1 MKPTFSIFGMMP
13 QIAFGGEGGG
23 GGGGGGDGGFQGPN
37 PDGSAGNSGPGNV
50 SVGSD
55 GFIGGGGEAQA
66 ARSSSISSGPSGKS
80 SNSANAG
87 LGAPAANTAFGGYDS
102 IGDMFDGGGPGQ
114 PGNTFGGAV
123 GGISNAVGA
132 TPYGSGI
139 EATGVAGAVSS
150 PAGRAALGALTGGL
164 PGAVLGYAA
173 GTHANNT
180 RGGRDPDAGIMG
192 LGFGNSGLASASS
205 DAFGGEGGGGEA
217 GIFSG
222 IDAVRG
228 AGISGG
234 LFDDDDQ
241 CPEGYIFD
249 EETMTC
255 VIDPDLGLLPEMPAY
270 QMAPV
275 MTPPENYTQPTSGF
289 IPTPL
294 QPNMQNPLQ
303 MQLNQLNQAL
313 QQRDTPAQTQMRG
326 LAGAN
331 TNRTGIMGAP

>member
-1 MKPTFSIFGMMP
+1 MITMMSWIKP

-23 GGGGGGDGGFQGPN
+23 GGGGGGGFQGPN

-55 GFIGGGGEAQA
+55 GFIGGRGEAPA
-66 ARSSSISSGPSGKS
+66 APSISSGPSGKS

-114 PGNTFGGAV
+114 SGKTFGGAL
-123 GGISNAVGA
+123 GGISNAIGA

-150 PAGRAALGALTGGL
+150 PAGRTALGALTGGI

-173 GTHANNT
+173 ATHANNT
-180 RGGRDPDAGIMG
+180 RDSRDPDAGIMG
-192 LGFGNSGLASASS
+192 LGFGTAPSGNPGVVSASG
-205 DAFGGEGGGGEA
+205 AGEGRGEGGDR
-217 GIFSG
+217 G
-222 IDAVRG
+222 IDPGAVTG
-228 AGISGG
+228 GTGGGG
-234 LFDDDDQ
+234 LLDDDP

-270 QMAPV
+270 QMDPV